1 MTNPASTPDASIK
14 CRVVMRFYEELNDLL
29 RREQKKQD
37 IVCEFFGKRTVK
49 DAIESF
55 GVPHTEVD
63 LILANGR
70 SVGFDY
76 ILKDGD
82 RISVYPSLRSGF
94 LFGGVAMLREKPLRD
109 PRFVV
114 DVHLGKLARNLKL
127 LGFDTDYQNLRD
139 DRELA
144 RIAAEEKRVLLTR
157 DRRLLM
163 RRAVDRGM
171 ILHSNVPFDQ
181 TLEVLNRLYLWDGLR
196 PFSRCLACGGRLVD
210 VPAEGSALDEALR
223 LRSRPWFVPGDKEYR
238 MCSQCRKVYW
248 KGSHY
253 DKLGSLIENLLK
265 ARSNPLT

>member
-82 RISVYPSLRSGF
+82 RISVYPAFERF
-94 LFGGVAMLREKPLRD
+94 FIGGVAMLREKPLRD

-181 TLEVLNRLYLWDGLR
+181 TLEVLNRLDLWNGLR

-223 LRSRPWFVPGDKEYR
+223 SVPPLVRSWCKEYR
-238 MCSQCRKVYW
+238 MCSQCRRVYW